1 MLAENPDVVVVATG
15 GVPNMSFLDAGEAY
29 ATSTWDILTGAVKPA
44 GRVLLYDDNGAHPG
58 MTAAE
63 FIAGAGSKLEVVT
76 PERTLAP
83 DVGGTNYPA
92 YFRALALAGA
102 TIEINLRLER
112 IERRGNAVAGIFFDE
127 YGKRRIV
134 KEADQIVVDHGA
146 TPVDEL
152 YFELKPGSI
161 NLGEIDYK
169 ALLANRPQEVVR
181 NPRGTLSPLPHRRRR
196 REPQHPRRG
205 LRRDPPDEGHLNART
220 ACA

>member
-15 GVPNMSFLDAGEAY
+15 GVPNMSFLDAGEAC

-92 YFRALALAGA
+92 YFRALSLAGA

-112 IERRGNAVAGIFFDE
+112 LERRGNAVAGIFFDE
-127 YGKRRIV
+127 YGKRRVV
-134 KEADQIVVDHGA
+134 KEADQIVVEHGS

-161 NLGEIDYK
+161 NLGEIDHK
-169 ALLANRPQEVVR
+169 ALLANRPQAIVR
-181 NPRGTLSPLPHRRRR
+181 NPQGRLSPLPHRRRR
-196 REPQHPRRG
+196 LEPQHPRRG
-205 LRRDPPDEGHLNART
+205 L
-220 ACA
+220 